1 MMEKDTQKPFESILD
16 GVRDAIEE
24 AREKGLSDYEGIFN
38 ATLGI
43 AVETEWHR
51 VFIINLMD
59 LLETKE
65 VVTREE
71 REELRATTNKTLHG
85 FVERLIQATGV
96 EDSEK

>member
-71 REELRATTNKTLHG
+71 RAELRAKTDKTLNG
-85 FVERLIQATGV
+85 ITEKLSQAKAVEGS
-96 EDSEK
+96 ED